1 MFLCVGTAF
10 PARMHE
16 IEDGACVCDGVKNV
30 CMLWLFPLGPEE
42 ALPIG
47 APITLVLERREDR
60 TTTVTVGVIAVLS
73 PRVYRCMHKNIK
85 NIFPSATEVDP
96 DRC

>member
-1 MFLCVGTAF
+1 MLGHGGSGSGSS
-10 PARMHE
+10 PLE

-73 PRVYRCMHKNIK
+73 PRVYRGMHKYNK
-85 NIFPSATEVDP
+85 KCMYVRA
-96 DRC
+96 